1 MQYLIKHHNLELQH
15 PSLRYFTQK
24 KKIPAKLICRLC
36 VLITQFVEYFL
47 APLGTLGDETWDKL

>member
-24 KKIPAKLICRLC
+24 KIIPAKLISRLC